1 MKVLLYCHGGSD
13 NRGCEAIVRTT
24 TNIIQTNG
32 YKGDVDVFTAHPE
45 EDFAV
50 ELDKVVQLKKNP
62 IYSIPD
68 LNVFQR
74 GVAKIYNKLFKTEK
88 LYYKFTDKPFCSYD
102 FKDTIALSIGGDHY
116 CYFGGEEQLA
126 LHNLE
131 VKNKGGISVLWG
143 CSVEPDMMKNAAVV
157 EDMKRYDLIT
167 ARESISYNAL
177 KAAGVKNA
185 TLYPDPA
192 FTLGYEDNKLSDQI
206 SDNTVGINISTYAEG
221 ESGIGMKNYIY
232 LINRILKETD
242 MDICLIPHVFKSHSN
257 DMLINKK
264 LFSQI
269 GDTSRV
275 TVIDEKLTSMQLKA
289 VIRKCRF
296 YIGARTHS
304 TIAAYSSCVPT
315 LVLGYSVKAKGIA
328 RDIFGTYENY
338 VVSVHDLKNEN
349 ELADAFWWI
358 RDHEKDIKD
367 YMEKFMPEYINRA
380 QQSGQEI
387 IKLLNS

>member
-24 TNIIQTNG
+24 TNIIKTYGHNG
-32 YKGDVDVFTAHPE
+32 EVDVFTAHPE
-45 EDFAV
+45 EDLAV
-50 ELDKVVQLKKNP
+50 EMDKVVQLKKNP
-62 IYSIPD
+62 TRSIPE

-74 GVAKIYNKLFKTEK
+74 GIAKIYNKLFKTEK
-88 LYYKFTDKPFCSYD
+88 LYYKFTDKPFCLYD
-102 FKDTIALSIGGDHY
+102 FKDTVALSIGGDHY
-116 CYFGGEEQLA
+116 CYEGGQELLA

-131 VKNKGGISVLWG
+131 IKNKGGISVLWG
-143 CSVEPDMMKNAAVV
+143 CSVEPSFLSDNNVV

-167 ARESISYNAL
+167 ARESITYEAL
-177 KAAGVKNA
+177 VKAGVENA
-185 TLYPDPA
+185 KLYPDPA
-192 FTLGYEDNKLSDQI
+192 FTLGYIENEFSKNL

-221 ESGIGMKNYIY
+221 ESGIGTKNYIY
-232 LINRILKETD
+232 LINRILNETD
-242 MDICLIPHVFKSHSN
+242 MDICLIPHVFKSHTN

-264 LFSQI
+264 LLDQL

-275 TVIDEKLTSMQLKA
+275 KMIDQKLTAEELKA

-328 RDIFGTYENY
+328 KDIFGTHENY
-338 VVSVHDLKNEN
+338 VVSVQDLKSES
-349 ELADAFWWI
+349 ELADAFWWLK
-358 RDHEKDIKD
+358 DNEEKTRKHLVS
-367 YMEKFMPEYINRA
+367 FMPGYIEKARSA
-380 QQSGQEI
+380 GKEI
-387 IKLLNS
+387 AKFLGK